1 MVATPR
7 PHASPTLFS
16 SMSWVPLTF
25 SLTLLAGCSTGSQV
39 PSEPLAAS
47 VAPPHDGSAATPPA
61 TKFETALKPLLK
73 ASCVS
78 CHNPAD
84 LEGDLDLE
92 KFLMAT
98 ATDALKQRKIWE
110 TVADKMRAMEMPPEG
125 ERQPSPEEA
134 AVAIESI
141 DQYYA
146 AVDLN
151 SPLNPGRV
159 VARRLNRIEYNNT
172 IRDLLG
178 VNLRITEDFPP
189 DPSGYGFD
197 NIGDVLSLS
206 PILTEKYLKAAE
218 DVAQLAIPLTKVT
231 AVAARYNTETMGQQF
246 RELVRIKHDIPVD
259 GVYTIRVGWEQGNP
273 VGTRHLG
280 SVFLDGREIV
290 NQTVVFESYEG
301 QDRSIYAR
309 HVRIPRG
316 THVFEA
322 RVEALP
328 PEPKPSAEKS
338 KKGPPKILPPYPTV
352 VEIVGPAEQVAKE
365 DTDSYRQIF
374 FQGPPAADAGPGSA
388 REIFARLLPR
398 AYRRPVSDSEIA
410 QFTRLTDLVRARG
423 GSFEEGIQVGL
434 TAMLVS
440 PHFLFRIERDPRET
454 RERDLYRISDLELAS
469 RLSYFLWS
477 SMPDDTLLAL
487 AAGERLHETE
497 VLHTQVRRMLAD
509 PKARSLARNFASQ
522 WLQTRNLDVNAPDRG
537 TFPDFDPELRDAIQ
551 QETELFFHA
560 VVTEDRD
567 VLDFLDGKFTFLNER
582 LARHYGISGVEGRE
596 FRRIELDGNE
606 RSGILTHASVLTVSS
621 YPTRT
626 SPVIRGKWLLE
637 NILNSPPPPP
647 PPNVPALDEALVGK
661 TVSFR
666 AQLEQ
671 HRSNAACASCHARMD
686 PLGFGLENYDAIGRW
701 RNRDGGFEIDAS
713 GRLPGNRT
721 FVGPKELKAILRADS
736 PRFIR
741 AFSAKLMIFA
751 LGRGLESYDRRAV
764 EKVARHAEQN
774 ERRFSE
780 VVTAIV
786 ESAPFQM
793 RTRGHAPTLT
803 ASADA
808 PAPDRHPPRAP

>member
-1 MVATPR
+1 M
-7 PHASPTLFS
+7 
-16 SMSWVPLTF
+16 
-25 SLTLLAGCSTGSQV
+25 
-39 PSEPLAAS
+39 
-47 VAPPHDGSAATPPA
+47 
-61 TKFETALKPLLK
+61 
-73 ASCVS
+73 
-78 CHNPAD
+78 
-84 LEGDLDLE
+84 
-92 KFLMAT
+92 T

-110 TVADKMRAMEMPPEG
+110 TVADKMRTMEMPPEG
-125 ERQPSPEEA
+125 EPQPTPEQA
-134 AVAIESI
+134 AAAIASI
-141 DQYYA
+141 EQYYA
-146 AVDLN
+146 AVDMN
-151 SPLNPGRV
+151 APLNPGRV

-178 VNLRITEDFPP
+178 VNLRIADDFPP

-206 PILTEKYLKAAE
+206 PVLTEKYLKAAE
-218 DVAQLAIPLTKVT
+218 DVTQLAISLTKVG

-246 RELVRIKHDIPVD
+246 RLQVQTKHDIPVD

-280 SVFLDGREIV
+280 SVYLDGKEIV

-309 HVRIPRG
+309 NVRIPRG
-316 THVFEA
+316 THMFEA
-322 RVEALP
+322 RIEALP
-328 PEPKPSAEKS
+328 PEPKPSSEKS

-365 DTDSYRQIF
+365 DTESYRQIF
-374 FQGPPAADAGPGSA
+374 FQGPPAADAGLGYA

-398 AYRRPVSDSEIA
+398 AYRRPVSASEIT
-410 QFTRLTDLVRARG
+410 QFTQLTELVRERG

-454 RERDLYRISDLELAS
+454 RERDQYRISDLELAS

-477 SMPDDTLLAL
+477 SMPDDTLLEL
-487 AAGERLHETE
+487 AAGERLHQPE

-509 PKARSLARNFASQ
+509 PRARSLARNFASQ

-567 VLDFLDGKFTFLNER
+567 VLDFLDGKFTFVNER
-582 LARHYGISGVEGRE
+582 LARHYGMSGVEGRE

-647 PPNVPALDEALVGK
+647 PPNVPALDEAPVGK

-701 RNRDGGFEIDAS
+701 RNRDGGFQVDAS

-721 FVGPKELKAILRADS
+721 FVGSKELKAILRADS

-751 LGRGLESYDRRAV
+751 LGRGLESYDRPAV
-764 EKVARHAEQN
+764 EKVARHSEQN

-786 ESAPFQM
+786 DSAPFQM
-793 RTRGHAPTLT
+793 RNRGHAPTLT
-803 ASADA
+803 ASTDA
-808 PAPDRHPPRAP
+808 PVHDRQTSRAP

>member
-7 PHASPTLFS
+7 HHTSPTLFS
-16 SMSWVPLTF
+16 RMSWGTL
-25 SLTLLAGCSTGSQV
+25 SLSFALFAGCSTGSQV
-39 PSEPLAAS
+39 PSEPAAS
-47 VAPPHDGSAATPPA
+47 SASPSHDVAAATLPA
-61 TKFETALKPLLK
+61 SKFETALKPLLK
-73 ASCVS
+73 ANCIS

-92 KFLMAT
+92 KFLTAT
-98 ATDALKQRKIWE
+98 APEALKQRKIWE

-125 ERQPSPEEA
+125 ESQPSPEEA
-134 AVAIESI
+134 AAAIESI
-141 DQYYA
+141 EEHYA
-146 AVDLN
+146 AVDLAA
-151 SPLNPGRV
+151 PLNPGRV

-178 VNLRITEDFPP
+178 VNLRIADDFPP

-206 PILTEKYLKAAE
+206 PVLTEKYLKAAE
-218 DVAQLAIPLTKVT
+218 DVAQLAIPLTKVA

-246 RELVRIKHDIPVD
+246 RPLVQTRHDIPVD

-273 VGTRHLG
+273 VGTRHRG
-280 SVFLDGREIV
+280 SIYLDGKEIV
-290 NQTVVFESYEG
+290 NQTVVFPSYED

-322 RVEALP
+322 RTEALP
-328 PEPKPSAEKS
+328 PEPAPTPS

-352 VEIVGPAEQVAKE
+352 LEIIGPAEQVAKE

-374 FQGPPAADAGPGSA
+374 FQGPPAADAGVGYA
-388 REIFARLLPR
+388 RVIFARLLPR
-398 AYRRPVSDSEIA
+398 AYRRPVSADEIA
-410 QFTRLTDLVRARG
+410 QFTRLTDLVRERG
-423 GSFEEGIQVGL
+423 GSFEECIQVGL

-440 PHFLFRIERDPRET
+440 PHFLFRIERDPREA
-454 RERDLYRISDLELAS
+454 RGPEQYRISDLELAS

-487 AAGERLHETE
+487 AAEKRLHEAG
-497 VLHTQVRRMLAD
+497 VLHAQVRRMLAD

-522 WLQTRNLDVNAPDRG
+522 WLQTRNLEVNAPDRG
-537 TFPDFDPELRDAIQ
+537 TFPDFDPEVRDAMQ

-567 VLDFLDGKFTFLNER
+567 VLDFIDGKFTFVNER
-582 LARHYGISGVEGRE
+582 LARHYGIPGVEGRE

-626 SPVIRGKWLLE
+626 SPVVRGKWLLE

-647 PPNVPALDEALVGK
+647 PPNVPALDEAPVGK

-686 PLGFGLENYDAIGRW
+686 PLGFGLENYDAVGRW
-701 RNRDGGFEIDAS
+701 RDRDGSFVVDAS
-713 GRLPGNRT
+713 GRLPGGRT
-721 FVGPKELKAILRADS
+721 FAGPKELKAILRADS

-751 LGRGLESYDRRAV
+751 LGRGLESYDRPAV
-764 EKVARHAEQN
+764 EKVARQAEQN

-780 VVTAIV
+780 FVTAIV
-786 ESAPFQM
+786 DSAPFQM
-793 RTRGHAPTLT
+793 RNRGHAPILT

-808 PAPDRHPPRAP
+808 TAHDRHPPRTP

>member
-1 MVATPR
+1 MAWSF
-7 PHASPTLFS
+7 AFIA
-16 SMSWVPLTF
+16 
-25 SLTLLAGCSTGSQV
+25 LAGCSTGSQTPSDSSASSV
-39 PSEPLAAS
+39 PPS
-47 VAPPHDGSAATPPA
+47 VPPAQNASAAPPPA

-92 KFLMAT
+92 KFLT
-98 ATDALKQRKIWE
+98 ATPADALKQRKIWE

-125 ERQPSPEEA
+125 EPQPSPEQA
-134 AVAIESI
+134 AAAIESI

-146 AVDLN
+146 AVDFAA
-151 SPLNPGRV
+151 PLNPGRV

-206 PILTEKYLKAAE
+206 PVLTEKYLKAAE

-246 RELVRIKHDIPVD
+246 RDLVRTKHDIPVD

-273 VGTRHLG
+273 VGTRHVG
-280 SVFLDGREIV
+280 SIFIDGQEVASQR
-290 NQTVVFESYEG
+290 VVFESYEG

-309 HVRIPRG
+309 SVRIPRG

-322 RVEALP
+322 KIVALP
-328 PEPKPSAEKS
+328 PEPAPKPS

-352 VEIVGPAEQVAKE
+352 MEIVGPAEQVAKE

-374 FQGPPAADAGPGSA
+374 FKGAPAADASPGYA

-410 QFTRLTDLVRARG
+410 QFTRLTDLVRERG

-454 RERDLYRISDLELAS
+454 RERDLYRITDLELAS

-477 SMPDDTLLAL
+477 SMPDDTLLEL
-487 AAGERLHETE
+487 AAGERLHQPE

-509 PKARSLARNFASQ
+509 PRARSLARNFASQ

-567 VLDFLDGKFTFLNER
+567 VLDFLDGKFTFVNER
-582 LARHYGISGVEGRE
+582 LARHYGMSGVEGRE

-647 PPNVPALDEALVGK
+647 PPNVPALDEAPVGK

-701 RNRDGGFEIDAS
+701 RNRDGGFQVDAS

-721 FVGPKELKAILRADS
+721 FVGSKELKAILRADS

-751 LGRGLESYDRRAV
+751 LGRGLESYDRPAV
-764 EKVARHAEQN
+764 EKVARHSEQN

-786 ESAPFQM
+786 DSAPFQM
-793 RTRGHAPTLT
+793 RNRGHAPTLT
-803 ASADA
+803 ASTDA
-808 PAPDRHPPRAP
+808 PVHDRQTSRAP